1 MVEDFVNL
9 FVEGI
14 EKCILYVGKS
24 DVLLYEDGIKVIIKY
39 FIYLLY
45 FEFLRCRGGRN
56 ECLWS
61 IDYL

>member
-14 EKCILYVGKS
+14 EKCILYVGKG

-45 FEFLRCRGGRN
+45 L
-56 ECLWS
+56 
-61 IDYL
+61 